1 MNNNN
6 DLAIASLAYYL
17 YRMAGCPHGNTS
29 DGLTLWLDIQKQIFN
44 DLAKRDSEL
53 AEGDIENV

>member
-6 DLAIASLAYYL
+6 NDVVIASLAYYL

-29 DGLTLWLDIQKQIFN
+29 DGLTLWLDIQKQIFT
-44 DLAKRDSEL
+44 DLAKSE
-53 AEGDIENV
+53 GKNV